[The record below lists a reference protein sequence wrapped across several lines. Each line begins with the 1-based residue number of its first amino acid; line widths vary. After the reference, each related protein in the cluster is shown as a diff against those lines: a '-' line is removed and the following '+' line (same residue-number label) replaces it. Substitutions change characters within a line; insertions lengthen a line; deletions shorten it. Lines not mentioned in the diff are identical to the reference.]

1 MLATKIED
9 AKREQG
15 FTLIE
20 LLVVVL
26 IIGILAAIAIPAFL
40 NQRERAWESEL
51 TSTVR
56 NVALEI
62 EAAAVANGG
71 DYADSVE
78 LADINGT
85 AGFLETIQGATG
97 PVTVDDVELNVNDFA
112 ICGTHA
118 RLVDDADAA
127 DAHVIYSSTEG
138 GVQSVATGGCPTDL
152 TP

>member
-1 MLATKIED
+1 MLATKLED
-9 AKREQG
+9 AKREEG

-40 NQRERAWESEL
+40 SQRERAWESEL

-71 DYADSVE
+71 DYVASVNVADGPTVE
-78 LADINGT
+78 
-85 AGFLETIQGATG
+85 GFLTTIQGDPAS
-97 PVTVDDVELNVNDFA
+97 PVTIPVVDLDVNEFS
-112 ICGTHA
+112 ICGTHD
-118 RLVDDADAA
+118 RLTDGRSVTY
-127 DAHVIYSSTEG
+127 ISTEG
-138 GVQSVATGGCPTDL
+138 GVQPVGGGCGG
-152 TP
+152 

>member
-9 AKREQG
+9 AKREEG

-40 NQRERAWESEL
+40 SQRERAWESEL

-62 EAAAVANGG
+62 EAAAVNSGGSYEGLDAN
-71 DYADSVE
+71 
-78 LADINGT
+78 LGT
-85 AGFLETIQGATG
+85 YLTEIQGGAE
-97 PVTVDDVELNVNDFA
+97 PVSIVVGSTAFGVNAFS
-112 ICGTHA
+112 ICGTHGS
-118 RLVDDADAA
+118 LVDGTTPDRNVAYISND
-127 DAHVIYSSTEG
+127 G
-138 GVQSVATGGCPTDL
+138 GIQGVATGGCGGT
-152 TP
+152 TPPPSE

>member
-9 AKREQG
+9 AKREEG

-40 NQRERAWESEL
+40 SQRERAWESEL

-71 DYADSVE
+71 DYADSVDV
-78 LADINGT
+78 ADINT
-85 AGFLETIQGATG
+85 ADGFLDVIQGAPDD
-97 PVTVDDVELNVNDFA
+97 PVTIADGDIALNVNDFS
-112 ICGTHA
+112 ICGTHD
-118 RLVDDADAA
+118 RLEDEGAA
-127 DAHVIYSSTEG
+127 DRHVIYSSTEG
-138 GVQSVATGGCPTDL
+138 GVQQVAAGGCPS
-152 TP
+152 

>member
-9 AKREQG
+9 AKREEG

-62 EAAAVANGG
+62 EAAAVGQGG
-71 DYADSVE
+71 DYA
-78 LADINGT
+78 T
-85 AGFLETIQGATG
+85 AVDAAAITEFLTTIQGAAAV
-97 PVTVDDVELNVNDFA
+97 PVDITQTELLTNEFR
-112 ICGTHA
+112 ICGVHT
-118 RLVDDADAA
+118 RLVDGAVSDAF
-127 DAHVIYSSTEG
+127 VIYDSTLG
-138 GVQSVATGGCPTDL
+138 GVQPVVRGGGCAAF
-152 TP
+152 